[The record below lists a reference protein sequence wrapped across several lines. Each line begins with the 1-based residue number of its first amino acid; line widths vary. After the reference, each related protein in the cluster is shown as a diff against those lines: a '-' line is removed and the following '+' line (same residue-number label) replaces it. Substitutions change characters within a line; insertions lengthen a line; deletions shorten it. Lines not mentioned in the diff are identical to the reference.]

1 MSKDVDYEIYNTN
14 NVFVQRGIIDNIKS
28 EHSISNVM
36 VEDLNLY
43 SNEPTRSIYIRS
55 IYDSRFDG
63 CGFT

>member
-55 IYDSRFDG
+55 IYDSKKAI
-63 CGFT
+63 